1 MENKCGNFHEWA
13 NTLPRHTFPF
23 EKEEIPKNGIYIL
36 FEKGEKGHKG
46 ERIVRIGT
54 HTGVDQLRSRLHQH
68 FLTQNKDR
76 SIFRKNIGRAFL
88 QKSNDPFLSSWEI
101 DLTPREARKQ
111 HAATIDFEK
120 QKKIEE
126 QVSDYIQNNFS
137 FSVIRVDDKEE
148 RLLLESRIISTVSL
162 CTECGSS
169 KEWLGNHSPKEK
181 IRESGLWL
189 VNELYKQP
197 LSLIELKTLKAKA
210 SEK

>member
-1 MENKCGNFHEWA
+1 MENKCGNLHEWA
-13 NTLPRHTFPF
+13 NTLSRHTFPF

-36 FEKGEKGHKG
+36 FEKGEKGHG
-46 ERIVRIGT
+46 RERIVRIGT
-54 HTGVDQLRSRLHQH
+54 HTGVDQLRARLHQH

-88 QKSNDPFLSSWEI
+88 QKSNDSFLSSWEI
-101 DLTPREARKQ
+101 DLTPREAREQ
-111 HAATIDFEK
+111 YAATIDLKK

-169 KEWLGNHSPKEK
+169 KGWLGSHSPKEK

-189 VNELYKQP
+189 VNELYKKP
-197 LSLIELKTLKAKA
+197 LSAAEFKLLKAKV
-210 SEK
+210 SGK